1 MDHEHKHMPLACAR
15 RNEPISF
22 YHIDQIIC
30 SRIRFPDSNIDV
42 VDPIFTEDSFDFVL
56 VDIRQRHCIRNRDA
70 PLFLSANDD
79 SRRAFV

>member
-1 MDHEHKHMPLACAR
+1 MDEHRHMSSACTR

-30 SRIRFPDSNIDV
+30 SRIRFSDGNIDI
-42 VDPIFTEDSFDFVL
+42 VDPIFTEDSFDLVL
-56 VDIRQRHCIRNRDA
+56 VDIRQRHCIRDRNA

-79 SRRAFV
+79 SRRAFI